1 MNEVFRLITFM
12 MSTILFF
19 NNSPQFDKTFLYLII
34 VVLLFLDTVMEYLEK
49 HNIIYEVIK
58 WL

>member
-12 MSTILFF
+12 ISTILAF

-49 HNIIYEVIK
+49 HNII
-58 WL
+58 